1 MSAAPAASSTESTAI
16 GIKAERIP
24 APLMVPGDMLY
35 EVVDGQI
42 REKTV
47 GVQECEIAS
56 LLIGFL
62 APFLRAHRLGKVL
75 GETLFWIDKSKDL
88 QRRPDV
94 AFVSAARWP
103 FKRRAPDTAVWDVV
117 PDLAIEVISP
127 TNTAVDVQTKIQEY
141 FDASVINVWVIYPR
155 QKKIHIYASARPAQI
170 DVLQLRDELDG
181 GELIP
186 GFRLPLAALFED
198 DPE

>member
-1 MSAAPAASSTESTAI
+1 MSVASAASPSQLT
-16 GIKAERIP
+16 GIDVKREPSPVPIV
-24 APLMVPGDMLY
+24 VPGDMLY

-42 REKTV
+42 KEKTV
-47 GVQECEIAS
+47 GVQEGEIAT
-56 LLIGFL
+56 LLLGFL
-62 APFLRAHRLGKVL
+62 FAFLREHKLGRVL
-75 GETLFWIDKSKDL
+75 GETMFLIDAAKGL

-94 AFVSAARWP
+94 AFVSRSKWP
-103 FKRRAPDTAVWDVV
+103 FKRRAPAMAAWDVV

-127 TNTAVDVQTKIQEY
+127 TNAAVDVQAKIHEY
-141 FDASVINVWVIYPR
+141 FEAGVSRVWVVYPQ
-155 QKKIHIYASARPAQI
+155 QKNIHIYASPTQI
-170 DVLQLRDELDG
+170 RGLQLGDELDG

>member
-1 MSAAPAASSTESTAI
+1 MSVASAGSSTESTATAI
-16 GIKAERIP
+16 TPEPIA
-24 APLMVPGDMLY
+24 AASLVPDDMLY

-42 REKTV
+42 KEKVVGAREI
-47 GVQECEIAS
+47 EIAT
-56 LLIGFL
+56 LLIEFL
-62 APFLRAHRLGKVL
+62 APFVRAHRLGKVL
-75 GETLFWIDKSKDL
+75 GEMIFRINIIKDL

-94 AFVSAARWP
+94 AFVSSARWP
-103 FKRRAPDTAVWDVV
+103 IKRRVPDTAVWDLV

-127 TNTAVDVQTKIQEY
+127 TNAAVDVQTKIHEY
-141 FDASVINVWVIYPR
+141 FEAGVRSVWVIYPK
-155 QKKIHIYASARPAQI
+155 QKSIHVYASTTQI
-170 DVLQLRDELDG
+170 QGLQLGDELDG